1 MLSGFGFD
9 GAYRLAAFVVRLS
22 QRLAVRPSCD
32 CPNAWLFSRRA
43 IGPTF
48 GCSPSDDCPN
58 VWLFPV
64 GRLSQRLAVPR
75 RTIVP
80 TFGCSP
86 SDDCPNVWLF
96 PVGRLSQSFGCLA
109 VSSSLQPAYG
119 QFPLASRGFV
129 LCRVTAR
136 GLCQIGLRLLLR
148 ADMR

>member
-80 TFGCSP
+80 I
-86 SDDCPNVWLF
+86 VRLF

>member
-32 CPNAWLFSRRA
+32 CPNVWLFARRA
-43 IGPTF
+43 IVPTF
-48 GCSPSDDCPN
+48 GCSP
-58 VWLFPV
+58 VV
-64 GRLSQRLAVPR
+64 RLAQRLAVPR

-86 SDDCPNVWLF
+86 SDDWPNVWLF

-109 VSSSLQPAYG
+109 VSSSLQPAYRAVSSS
-119 QFPLASRGFV
+119 LEGFCTV
-129 LCRVTAR
+129 
-136 GLCQIGLRLLLR
+136 
-148 ADMR
+148 

>member
-9 GAYRLAAFVVRLS
+9 GAYRLAAFVVRLA
-22 QRLAVRPSCD
+22 QRLAVP
-32 CPNAWLFSRRA
+32 RRA

-58 VWLFPV
+58 RSAVWLFPP
-64 GRLSQRLAVPR
+64 A
-75 RTIVP
+75 
-80 TFGCSP
+80 CS
-86 SDDCPNVWLF
+86 L
-96 PVGRLSQSFGCLA
+96 LT
-109 VSSSLQPAYG
+109 G